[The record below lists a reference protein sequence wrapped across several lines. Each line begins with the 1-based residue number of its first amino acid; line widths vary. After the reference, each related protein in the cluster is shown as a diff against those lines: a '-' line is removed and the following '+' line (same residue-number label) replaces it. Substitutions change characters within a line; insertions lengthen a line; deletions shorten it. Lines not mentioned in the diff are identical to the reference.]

1 MLTDIHTHHFP
12 PIGQR
17 AIYNIRIDEYNFEF
31 VRQKNLYYS
40 AGIHPWDIEK
50 ANEDW
55 LEKLYNTLLDKDVI
69 AVGECGL
76 DKNIETDYEHQA
88 QLFLY
93 HIQLSEELLKPLI
106 IHCVGYFNELIELR
120 KKLNPSQDWIVHG
133 FRGKPQ
139 LAEQL
144 LKAGFYLSFGEKFN
158 PESVRIC
165 PLNRLLIETDESQ
178 LPLLTIYQNITQI
191 KDFTINE

>member
-12 PIGQR
+12 PIGHR
-17 AIYNIRIDEYNFEF
+17 AIYNIRIDESGFEF
-31 VRQKNLYYS
+31 VRQENLYYS
-40 AGIHPWDIEK
+40 AGIHPWDTEK
-50 ANEDW
+50 ENENL

-76 DKNIETDYEHQA
+76 DKYATADYKHQE
-88 QLFLY
+88 QLFLH
-93 HIQLSEELLKPLI
+93 HIQLSEELFKPLI
-106 IHCVGYFNELIELR
+106 IHCVGCFNELIVLR
-120 KKLNPSQDWIVHG
+120 KKLNPMQDWIVHG

-158 PESVRIC
+158 PESVKIC
-165 PLNRLLIETDESQ
+165 PPERMLVETDESRMSIEE
-178 LPLLTIYQNITQI
+178 IYE
-191 KDFTINE
+191 TINSIKAD

>member
-12 PIGQR
+12 PVGQR
-17 AIYNIRIDEYNFEF
+17 AIYNIRIDGHDFEF
-31 VRQKNLYYS
+31 VRQENLHYS
-40 AGIHPWDIEK
+40 AGIHPWDVEK
-50 ANEDW
+50 VDKNW
-55 LEKLYNTLLDKDVI
+55 LEKLYNTLLDKDVV

-76 DKNIETDYEHQA
+76 DKNIAADYEHQA

-120 KKLNPSQDWIVHG
+120 KKLNPIQDWIVHG

-139 LAEQL
+139 LAQQL
-144 LKAGFYLSFGEKFN
+144 LQAGFHLSFGEKFN
-158 PESVRIC
+158 PESVRLC
-165 PLNRLLIETDESQ
+165 PTDRMLIETDESQ
-178 LPLLTIYQNITQI
+178 LTIEEVYERVVGVRGKII
-191 KDFTINE
+191 SS